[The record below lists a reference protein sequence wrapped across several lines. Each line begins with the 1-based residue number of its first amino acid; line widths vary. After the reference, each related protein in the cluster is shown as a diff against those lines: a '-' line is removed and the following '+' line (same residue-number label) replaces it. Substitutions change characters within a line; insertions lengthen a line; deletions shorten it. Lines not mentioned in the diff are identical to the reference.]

1 MDFGFANPFV
11 CLWIERRE
19 DGTTFVFD
27 EYVQSMRTT
36 QEHLQQIEARDWP
49 KVRHVCCD
57 PAGAGRSDQ
66 TAASNIQLLRA
77 SGYVVRARR
86 SGILEGLELIRAA
99 LRPASGT
106 PRLFIHPRCK
116 QLIKAMRSYHYP
128 ANGGELP
135 AKDGQFDHPI
145 DALRYYFVNT
155 QIKAAV
161 EARTY

>member
-11 CLWIERRE
+11 CLWIEQRE
-19 DGTTFVFD
+19 DGTTLVFD
-27 EYVQSMRTT
+27 EYLQSMRTT
-36 QEHLQQIEARDWP
+36 EEHIGQIESREWP

-57 PAGAGRSDQ
+57 PAGAGRNDQ

-77 SGYVVRARR
+77 CGYVVRSRK

-99 LRPASGT
+99 LRPAAGK

-116 QLIKAMRSYHYP
+116 KADQGD
-128 ANGGELP
+128 AELP
-135 AKDGQFDHPI
+135 LPTQWRRAAGQGWRIRSPDRCAALLLRQHPT
-145 DALRYYFVNT
+145 RP
-155 QIKAAV
+155 AV